1 MRMLISLVVAAA
13 RNQAIGKD
21 NRLLWRLPDDMRFF
35 KSTTWAMPVIMGRKT
50 YESLG
55 KALPGRFNI
64 VLTRQEGFSRTDVF
78 VADSLEKA
86 IGIAE
91 SAGYLECF
99 VIGGAEIY
107 GLALPIADRIY
118 LTRVEAEPQA
128 DSFFP
133 EIDQRDWKM
142 VSDILHPADARHTLS
157 FHFQLLEKQ
166 KN

>member
-1 MRMLISLVVAAA
+1 MLISLVVAAA

-21 NRLLWRLPDDMRFF
+21 NRLLWRLPDDMQFF
-35 KSTTWAMPVIMGRKT
+35 KSATWAMPVIMGRKT

-64 VLTRQEGFSRTDVF
+64 VLTRQEGFSRPDMHVT
-78 VADSLEKA
+78 DSLDKA
-86 IGIAE
+86 ISIAA

-107 GLALPIADRIY
+107 RLALPVADKVY
-118 LTRVEAEPQA
+118 LTRVDAEPAA

-133 EIDQRDWKM
+133 EMDPVEWKM
-142 VSDILHPADARHTLS
+142 VSDIAHPADARHAYS
-157 FHFQLLEKQ
+157 FHFQSWEKH